1 MPSHLEPIAR
11 WSIHADVSRSAL
23 MTTPPTNVT
32 SVEALREQVSALQ
45 GIIAELRARDHAE
58 VKERHSLKL
67 QALGQIT
74 SGVGHELNTPLQ
86 FIGDNLHFLRD
97 GLQGMLVMV
106 DALRTLRDAART
118 GAPVPAALI
127 AAADEAEQAADYEYL
142 TQRLE
147 RIFART
153 FDGLQRITSI
163 VEAMRRFTH
172 PRNELAP
179 VDLNQSLETTLTLAR
194 NEYKYVAKVVTALG
208 DVPTVMGHASD
219 LGQVF
224 LNLIVN
230 AAHAIAD
237 RLGGKNGNP
246 PAEGG
251 PLGTITVRTERDGD
265 AVVVTI
271 GDTGCGIPAELH
283 ERIFEPFFTTK
294 EPGRGT
300 GQGLTLVHQVIVD
313 GHHGKVTFDTEVGEG
328 TAFKLRLPLT
338 QPEPGARSSP

>member
-1 MPSHLEPIAR
+1 MH
-11 WSIHADVSRSAL
+11 HDVSRSAL
-23 MTTPPTNVT
+23 LTTPPATYA
-32 SVEALREQVSALQ
+32 SADELRDQVAALQ
-45 GIIAELRARDHAE
+45 AIVAELRARDHAE
-58 VKERHSLKL
+58 VKQRHSLKL

-106 DALRTLRDAART
+106 DALRTVREAARV
-118 GAPVPAALI
+118 GPVDPSLVAI
-127 AAADEAEQAADYEYL
+127 ADEAEQSADYDYL

-194 NEYKYVAKVVTALG
+194 NEYKYVAKVVTELG
-208 DVPTVMGHASD
+208 DVPAVLGHASD

-237 RLGGKNGNP
+237 RGAG
-246 PAEGG
+246 EGG
-251 PLGTITVRTERDGD
+251 LGTIVVRTLRDGD

-271 GDTGCGIPAELH
+271 SDTGCGIPAELH
-283 ERIFEPFFTTK
+283 DRIFEPFFTTK

-300 GQGLTLVHQVIVD
+300 GQGLTLVHAVIVD
-313 GHHGKVTFDTEVGEG
+313 GHHGQVTFDTEVGRG
-328 TAFKLRLPLT
+328 TEFRLRLPLAP
-338 QPEPGARSSP
+338 PEGSRSSA